1 VTYVLSSVT
10 GRFLLTS
17 IGTGIAMGL
26 AFPVVASFFT
36 VYKQPSYATYFT
48 LLCVGA
54 GVIGGLISFFVGKV
68 TFIRAMKEMNKQF
81 ETIIHRGDLTSRLT
95 LQSNDEIGRI
105 VSNFNTVLDTLAT
118 MICRIQHEAR
128 ELDGNVSSVYHDIRH
143 LNDQLRHISATT
155 KNVSNNL
162 EETAASAEQM
172 SATSKEIEH
181 AVQRMIHKMKEGE
194 QNASSIRQQA
204 IHTDRIVTS
213 SSEKANELLAET
225 KRKLEKAIEAS
236 SVVTDIELF
245 TNTIMNIAK
254 QTNLLALNASIEAS
268 RVGEQGR
275 GFAVVAEEIR
285 KLAEQSQ
292 QAVENIQH
300 VAKQLTSA
308 VEQLS
313 MSASAA
319 ISYIST
325 DVQRDYEQMKT
336 VTKQYE
342 QTASFMEEVVA
353 QFSQTATEL
362 NRALHEM
369 ITSIHEVSTATANS
383 AQEVSELSSRLI
395 ETNGIVEQI
404 ATSASKSEHISTEM
418 KRAVRHFST

>member
-1 VTYVLSSVT
+1 MLSSVT

-17 IGTGIAMGL
+17 VGTGIAMGL
-26 AFPVVASFFT
+26 AFPIIASFFT
-36 VYKQPSYATYFT
+36 VYKHPSYATYFT
-48 LLCVGA
+48 LLCIGA
-54 GVIGGLISFFVGKV
+54 GIIVGLISFFIGKV

-81 ETIIHRGDLTSRLT
+81 ETIVQNGDFTSRLA
-95 LQSNDEIGRI
+95 LKSNDEIGRI
-105 VSNFNTVLDTLAT
+105 VANFNVVLDTLAT
-118 MICRIQHEAR
+118 MIWRIQHEAH
-128 ELDGNVSSVYHDIRH
+128 ELDGIISTVYQDIRH
-143 LNDQLRHISATT
+143 LSNQLGHISSAT
-155 KNVSNNL
+155 KNMSGNV
-162 EETAASAEQM
+162 EETAAFAEQM
-172 SATSKEIEH
+172 SATSKEIEN
-181 AVQRMIHKMKEGE
+181 AVQQMIYKMKEGE
-194 QNASSIRQQA
+194 QSASTIRQQA
-204 IHTDRIVTS
+204 MKIDHTVTS
-213 SSEKANELLAET
+213 SSEKAVKLLTET
-225 KRKLEKAIEAS
+225 KTRLEKAIEAS
-236 SVVTDIELF
+236 HVVTDIELF

-313 MSASAA
+313 TSASAVVL
-319 ISYIST
+319 YVST
-325 DVQRDYEQMKT
+325 DVQRDYEQMKN

-342 QTASFMEEVVA
+342 QTASFIEHVVA
-353 QFSQTATEL
+353 QFSRTATEL

-383 AQEVSELSSRLI
+383 AREVNELSSRLI
-395 ETNGIVEQI
+395 ETNEVIEQI
-404 ATSASKSEHISTEM
+404 ATSASKSEYISNEM
-418 KRAVRHFST
+418 KRAIRQFSV

>member
-1 VTYVLSSVT
+1 MLLSVT
-10 GRFLLTS
+10 GRFLLIS
-17 IGTGIAMGL
+17 IGTGIVMGL
-26 AFPVVASFFT
+26 AFPIVASFFT
-36 VYKQPSYATYFT
+36 TYKHPSYATYFT

-54 GVIGGLISFFVGKV
+54 GIIVGLISFFVGKV
-68 TFIRAMKEMNKQF
+68 TLIRAMKEMNKQF
-81 ETIIHRGDLTSRLT
+81 ETIVQRGDLTARLT
-95 LQSNDEIGRI
+95 LKSNDEVGRI
-105 VSNFNTVLDTLAT
+105 VANFNSVLDTLAT
-118 MICRIQHEAR
+118 MIWRIQHEAH
-128 ELDGNVSSVYHDIRH
+128 ELDGIVSTVYSDIRH
-143 LNDQLRHISATT
+143 LSDHLAHISSST
-155 KNVSNNL
+155 KNVSGNV
-162 EETAASAEQM
+162 EETAAFAEQM

-213 SSEKANELLAET
+213 SSEKASELLAET

-236 SVVTDIELF
+236 QVITDIELF

-268 RVGEQGR
+268 RVGEQGK

-313 MSASAA
+313 TSASATIA
-319 ISYIST
+319 YIST

-342 QTASFMEEVVA
+342 QTASFIEEVVA
-353 QFSQTATEL
+353 QFSQTATGL

-383 AQEVSELSSRLI
+383 AQEVNELSSRLI
-395 ETNGIVEQI
+395 ETNEIVEQI
-404 ATSASKSEHISTEM
+404 ATSASKSEHISNEM
-418 KRAVRHFST
+418 KRAIRQFST